1 MSHYFSDLG
10 YDLVWITGDLT
21 TTSMWHDTKSTEVV
35 TPRLDDD
42 IGTGGIF
49 LELLHG
55 EILVE
60 LRIVT
65 DIFTR
70 DEREYLGKKRDF
82 LDTEYE
88 VDRL

>member
-1 MSHYFSDLG
+1 
-10 YDLVWITGDLT
+10 
-21 TTSMWHDTKSTEVV
+21 
-35 TPRLDDD
+35 
-42 IGTGGIF
+42 